1 MPRRKATRINDDK
14 HQFGGP
20 GNGNFVQGDMNNFG
34 VVYMSTVGRGTI
46 VGAPEGTEFV
56 TKMREARRVAGAL
69 NLSVQVHNRDLLVN
83 TSVEGRVLLL
93 GVNGKQI
100 LSETVAG
107 NARVSLAKIPVGT
120 YVVKILDARG
130 KVLLSKKVSVR

>member
-1 MPRRKATRINDDK
+1 
-14 HQFGGP
+14 
-20 GNGNFVQGDMNNFG
+20 
-34 VVYMSTVGRGTI
+34 MSTVGRGTI

-56 TKMREARRVAGAL
+56 TKMREARQVTHAA

-83 TSVEGRVLLL
+83 TSVDGRVLLL

-100 LSETVAG
+100 LSEAVAG
-107 NARVSLAKIPVGT
+107 NARVSLKKVPVGT